1 MRRENRSRLSTICAL
16 IVALLCVGCDSPEQA
31 LVDEVGSG
39 AGSGSAEGS
48 GSATCWVASR
58 SGLCPAQPRGSSPS
72 DCPSGRI
79 FEGSGFAPGT
89 GPCKPHLPD
98 WDCPA
103 GWSAVPAL
111 TDGSGAENPPEG
123 LPQFNRCEPPPLPAD
138 CPAGTFARVGSA
150 ACQPLGTACPSEAD
164 RWPDEATLRAL
175 APAFTGPIVYA
186 AADGAADG
194 AGTRQSPRPLGAAAI
209 RAAQTGLVALAL
221 GTYNTPVRLDRSVAM
236 VGACVTGTT
245 LTADQPS
252 DNAGVVDLSSG
263 APTALANLTITG
275 ERPGVWI
282 RGALQQPHLLS
293 DLELRDTRQHAI
305 VGNAPQAVELR
316 RIRVAGV
323 RPRAS
328 DGFAGR
334 GIEFTAGA
342 QVTLSELDLS
352 GADLVGLLV
361 ADDGTTLTADR
372 LYLHD
377 MAPNPSS
384 TGGSGF
390 AVVNKAVATA
400 QELII
405 ARAAGSALYLDAGTL
420 SATDLLIE
428 ETRPQALND
437 AFGVGISMTVG
448 AVASLRQATVRRN
461 LRAGISIGTD
471 GDLTLSDALIEDTQ
485 PQRSDGDFGDG
496 LIAFDGARA
505 SVSQAIF
512 RRNHQGGVRVSEVG
526 SRFEVTDAL
535 IEETAPRPS
544 DNRLGVG
551 LEAFDSGTG
560 SIRRAYLRGNHEAA
574 ILVAGLG
581 ANLQASD
588 LAIIDTRPPNAGLP
602 IGVGIGVR
610 DGGAMTGERLRLAR
624 NLVAGLYVRDPV
636 SSFNGT
642 DLVITP
648 GPYAPDTVGILSSD
662 GATVTIDRAT
672 LSGIDN
678 LGILTTGAGSALAAG
693 NLLIEETAPD
703 LASGLNGRAIEVTRG
718 ARLTLSTALLQ
729 DNHDLAILAID
740 AATSV
745 TATGLAIEGTR
756 KRIAPRDDFGTA
768 LGIYDEA
775 QFVGT
780 AISLLDNAQC
790 GLQIAGDGAFFDI
803 EGANISGNA
812 VGLSFQIAGDGAA
825 FVREHLRGEQFSENA
840 EDVAFAAL
848 PIPDPSGALP

>member
-1 MRRENRSRLSTICAL
+1 MRRENRIPGRTICAL
-16 IVALLCVGCDSPEQA
+16 ILALLCVGCDDPEQ
-31 LVDEVGSG
+31 SG
-39 AGSGSAEGS
+39 EIGEGSGSGEGSGEGS
-48 GSATCWVASR
+48 GSAPCWVASR
-58 SGLCPAQPRGSSPS
+58 SGLCPEQPRGSSPE
-72 DCPSGRI
+72 DCPSGSI

-98 WDCPA
+98 WNCPA
-103 GWSAVPAL
+103 GWTAVPAL

-150 ACQPLGTACPSEAD
+150 ACQPLGTACPAAAD

-175 APAFTGPIVYA
+175 APSYTGPIVYA
-186 AADGAADG
+186 AADGAVDG
-194 AGTRQSPRPLGAAAI
+194 AGTRQSPRLLGAAAI

-221 GTYNTPVRLDRSVAM
+221 GTYNTPVRLDRSVAL

-263 APTALANLTITG
+263 APALLANLSITG

-282 RGALQQPHLLS
+282 RGTLDEPHLLS

-328 DGFAGR
+328 DGFAAR
-334 GIEFTAGA
+334 GMEFTAGA

-361 ADDGTTLTADR
+361 ADAGTTLTADR

-377 MAPNPSS
+377 MAPNPRS
-384 TGGSGF
+384 TGGSAL
-390 AVVNKAVATA
+390 AVVNEAVATA
-400 QELII
+400 QQVII

-420 SATDLLIE
+420 TSTDLLIE
-428 ETRPQALND
+428 DTQPQVLND

-448 AVASLRQATVRRN
+448 AVASLRRAIVRRN
-461 LRAGISIGTD
+461 FRAGISIGTD
-471 GDLTLSDALIEDTQ
+471 GDLTLSDAVIDDTQ

-526 SRFEVTDAL
+526 SRVEITDAL

-544 DNRLGVG
+544 DNRLGFG
-551 LEAFDSGTG
+551 LEAFDAGTG
-560 SIRRAYLRGNHEAA
+560 AIRRAYLRGNHEAA

-588 LAIIDTRPPNAGLP
+588 LSIVETRPPNAGLQV
-602 IGVGIGVR
+602 GVGIGVR
-610 DGGAMTGERLRLAR
+610 EGGVMTGERLHLAR
-624 NLVAGLYVRDPV
+624 NTTAGLYVRDPG
-636 SSFNGT
+636 STFQGT

-648 GPYAPDTVGILSSD
+648 GPYAPDTVGLLSSD
-662 GATVTIDRAT
+662 GASVTLDRAT

-678 LGILTTGAGSALAAG
+678 LGILTTGAGSALALT
-693 NLLIEETAPD
+693 NLLIEDTAPD
-703 LASGLNGRAIEVTRG
+703 LASSLNGRAIEVTRG
-718 ARLTLSTALLQ
+718 ARLSLATALLK
-729 DNHDLAILAID
+729 DNHDLGILAID
-740 AATSV
+740 PNTSI
-745 TATGLAIEGTR
+745 TATDLAIEGTR
-756 KRIAPRDDFGTA
+756 RRVAPLNDFGTA
-768 LGIYDEA
+768 LGLYDEA
-775 QFVGT
+775 RFTG
-780 AISLLDNAQC
+780 ANISLLDNAQC
-790 GLQIAGDGAFFDI
+790 GLQVAGDGAFFDI
-803 EGANISGNA
+803 EGATISGNA
-812 VGLSFQIAGDGAA
+812 VGLSFQITGDGAA

-840 EDVAFAAL
+840 EDVIFDNL
-848 PIPDPSGALP
+848 PVPDPSGALP

>member
-16 IVALLCVGCDSPEQA
+16 FVALLCVGCDDSEQTA
-31 LVDEVGSG
+31 DIAE
-39 AGSGSAEGS
+39 GSGSGSGEGS

-89 GPCKPHLPD
+89 GTCQPHLPD

-123 LPQFNRCEPPPLPAD
+123 LPQFNRCEPSPLPAD
-138 CPAGTFARVGSA
+138 CPAGTYARVGSP
-150 ACQPLGTACPSEAD
+150 ACQPLGTACPAAAD

-186 AADGAADG
+186 SADAAADG
-194 AGTRQSPRPLGAAAI
+194 AGTRLSPRPLSAAAL

-221 GTYNTPVRLDRSVAM
+221 GTYNTPVRLDRSVAL

-245 LTADQPS
+245 LSADQPS
-252 DNAGVVDLSSG
+252 DNAGVVDLASG

-282 RGALQQPHLLS
+282 RGTLQQPHLLS

-305 VGNAPQAVELR
+305 VGNAQQAVDLR

-342 QVTLSELDLS
+342 QVTLSELDLA

-361 ADDGTTLTADR
+361 SDDGTTLTADH

-377 MAPNPSS
+377 MAPNPRS
-384 TGGSGF
+384 TGGSGL
-390 AVVNKAVATA
+390 AVVNHAAAT
-400 QELII
+400 LHDLVIH
-405 ARAAGSALYLDAGTL
+405 RAAGAAMYCDAGILDA
-420 SATDLLIE
+420 ADLLVE
-428 ETRPQALND
+428 ETQPQALDD
-437 AFGVGISMTVG
+437 AFGQGVSMTNG
-448 AVASLRQATVRRN
+448 AVAALRRTVIRQNYRTG
-461 LRAGISIGTD
+461 LSIGAEAS
-471 GDLTLSDALIEDTQ
+471 LTLSEAVIEDTQ

-496 LIAFDGARA
+496 LIAFDGGRA
-505 SVSQAIF
+505 AVSSTIF
-512 RRNHQGGVRVSEVG
+512 RRNRQGGARVSDLG
-526 SRFEVTDAL
+526 SRLELTDAL
-535 IEETAPRPS
+535 IEETAPRRS
-544 DNRLGVG
+544 DNRLGLG

-560 SIRRAYLRGNHEAA
+560 SVRRAYLRGNHEAA
-574 ILVAGLG
+574 ILVAGRG
-581 ANLQASD
+581 ASLQASD
-588 LAIIDTRPPNAGLP
+588 LTIVDTRAPNAGLP
-602 IGVGIGVR
+602 IGVGLGVR
-610 DGGAMTGERLRLAR
+610 DGGAVTGERIRLAR
-624 NLVAGLYVRDPV
+624 SLVAGLYVRDPG
-636 SSFNGT
+636 STFQGT

-648 GPYAPDTVGILSSD
+648 GPYAPDTVGLLSSD
-662 GATVTIDRAT
+662 GASVTLDRAT

-678 LGILTTGAGSALAAG
+678 LGILTTGAGSALALT

-703 LASGLNGRAIEVTRG
+703 LATGLNGRAIEVTRG

-740 AATSV
+740 AGTTV
-745 TATGLAIEGTR
+745 TANDLAIEGTR
-756 KRIAPRDDFGTA
+756 RRIAPLNDFGTA

-775 QFVGT
+775 RFTGAT
-780 AISLLDNAQC
+780 ISLLDNAQC
-790 GLQIAGDGAFFDI
+790 GLQVAGDGALFDI
-803 EGANISGNA
+803 EGATISGNA
-812 VGLSFQIAGDGAA
+812 VGLSFQVAGDGAA
-825 FVREHLRGEQFSENA
+825 FVREHLRGEQFSDNA
-840 EDVAFAAL
+840 EDVAFGSL
-848 PIPDPSGALP
+848 PVPDPSGVLP

>member
-1 MRRENRSRLSTICAL
+1 MRRGNRSRLSTICAL
-16 IVALLCVGCDSPEQA
+16 IVALFCPGCDSPEPA

-39 AGSGSAEGS
+39 VGSGSGEGS
-48 GSATCWVASR
+48 GSAPCWVASR

-361 ADDGTTLTADR
+361 SDDGTTLTADR

-377 MAPNPSS
+377 MAPNPRS
-384 TGGSGF
+384 TGGSGL
-390 AVVNKAVATA
+390 AVVNEAVATA
-400 QELII
+400 QEVII

-420 SATDLLIE
+420 TSTDLLIE
-428 ETRPQALND
+428 ETRPQVLND

-448 AVASLRQATVRRN
+448 AVASLQRAIVRRN
-461 LRAGISIGTD
+461 FRAGISIGTD
-471 GDLTLSDALIEDTQ
+471 GDLTLSDAVIDDTQ

-496 LIAFDGARA
+496 LIAFDGASA

-526 SRFEVTDAL
+526 SRLDIADAL

-544 DNRLGVG
+544 DNRLGFG
-551 LEAFDSGTG
+551 LEAFAAGTG

-574 ILVAGLG
+574 ILVVGLG
-581 ANLQASD
+581 ANLEASD
-588 LAIIDTRPPNAGLP
+588 LSIVDTRPPNAGLP

-610 DGGAMTGERLRLAR
+610 EGGVMTGERLRLAR
-624 NLVAGLYVRDPV
+624 NTVAGLYVRDPG
-636 SSFNGT
+636 STFQGT

-648 GPYAPDTVGILSSD
+648 GPYAPDTVGLLSSD
-662 GATVTIDRAT
+662 GAAVTLDRAT

-678 LGILTTGAGSALAAG
+678 LGILTTGDGSALALT

-718 ARLTLSTALLQ
+718 ATLTLSTALLQ

-740 AATSV
+740 AATTV
-745 TATGLAIEGTR
+745 NATGLAIEGTR
-756 KRIAPRDDFGTA
+756 KRPAPRDDFGTA

-775 QFVGT
+775 QFIGT
-780 AISLLDNAQC
+780 GVSLLDNAQC